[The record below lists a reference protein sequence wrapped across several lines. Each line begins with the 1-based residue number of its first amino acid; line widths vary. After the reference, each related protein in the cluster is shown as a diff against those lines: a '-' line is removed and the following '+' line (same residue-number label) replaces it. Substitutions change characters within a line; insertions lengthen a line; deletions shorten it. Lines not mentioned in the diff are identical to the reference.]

1 MRNTAAK
8 ERKAVQ
14 YDRACRG
21 NGYACC
27 YITLVCLSE
36 MTSIPSKELFRTG
49 ESAIAMH
56 YGTKP
61 GYFDTSKIH
70 FLTSKG
76 VKEVSKV
83 SKRAKRAVRSKR
95 TSEQCERMSERTSEW
110 PSTYVSILVCSR
122 PQCSVPLLRRSVF
135 PRLIKMAIT

>member
-49 ESAIAMH
+49 ESAIAMR

-61 GYFDTSKIH
+61 G
-70 FLTSKG
+70 FLTHQKF
-76 VKEVSKV
+76 
-83 SKRAKRAVRSKR
+83 
-95 TSEQCERMSERTSEW
+95 T
-110 PSTYVSILVCSR
+110 
-122 PQCSVPLLRRSVF
+122 F
-135 PRLIKMAIT
+135 